1 MATGDCVAVL
11 VIRSQPA
18 MDSATIHDEI
28 EDCSEKLTVDGWLKR
43 VERRRQ
49 LAYTA
54 DYDFGS
60 DQQMND
66 EVLTK
71 RGSWTGRYD
80 FLLSLLGYSV
90 GLGNV
95 WRFPY
100 LCYSNGGGAFLIPFT
115 VMLVIAGLPLMFM
128 ELSLAQYVGLGPAIL
143 FKRLAPLSEGIG
155 YGMILVSGMVMLYY
169 NVIIAWTVFY
179 MVVSFE
185 DPLPWRG
192 CQHEWATAN
201 CFSYEEEDNCLA
213 TNGSYHMT
221 SCLSMEQFRS
231 LNATAVRTPRKPP
244 AEEFFKNYF
253 LQISSGIEETGMIN
267 QRLAICL
274 LAAWVIVFLCLS
286 RGVKSSG
293 KVVYFTALF
302 PYVVLAALF
311 VRGLTLPGAY
321 DGILYYVRPDWDKLR
336 TAQLWGDAA
345 VQIFFALSPAWGGL
359 LTLASYN
366 RFDNNCYRDA
376 IVVAISNILTSFF
389 AGFVIFAIIGFLAHE
404 LDTGVDSVIDQ
415 GAGLAFVVFPE
426 LVGKLQMPRL
436 WSVLF
441 FFMLL
446 TLGLDSQFTLM
457 ETVVTAVL
465 DTFPALRRR
474 KVAVVAGVS
483 IVGYLGGLIFVTN
496 GGMYWFQL
504 FDKYAANW
512 SVLLIAIAECV
523 LVGWIY
529 GAERFIGNIEE
540 MMGKR
545 SKCFHRFWIAVWK
558 YITPAMLLFILC
570 FNWLQY
576 RPVSYGRY
584 IYPYWADVVGWIIAL
599 APFGIVVLVACRKMC
614 SNNGSFTWQSFR
626 KLLQPSVDWKPSQPR
641 MASEMAY
648 ANSSGIEL

>member
-1 MATGDCVAVL
+1 
-11 VIRSQPA
+11 
-18 MDSATIHDEI
+18 MDTSSPDEI
-28 EDCSEKLTVDGWLKR
+28 EDCSTKLTVDVWLKR

-49 LAYTA
+49 LAYA
-54 DYDFGS
+54 SEYDFCS
-60 DQQMND
+60 DQPMND
-66 EVLTK
+66 EALAK

-143 FKRLAPLSEGIG
+143 FKRLAPISEGIG

-192 CQHEWATAN
+192 CQHEWATVN

-213 TNGSYHMT
+213 TNRSYYMANCM
-221 SCLSMEQFRS
+221 SREQYRL
-231 LNATAVRTPRKPP
+231 LNVTFRTPRKPP

-253 LQISSGIEETGMIN
+253 LQISAGIEETGMIN

-274 LAAWVIVFLCLS
+274 LVAWAIVFLCLS

-311 VRGLTLPGAY
+311 IRGLTLPGAY

-336 TAQLWGDAA
+336 TAQIWGDAA

-404 LDTGVDSVIDQ
+404 LDTSVDSVIDQ

-474 KVAVVAGVS
+474 KIAVVAGVS

-496 GGMYWFQL
+496 SGMYWFQL

-512 SVLLIAIAECV
+512 SVLLIAIAECI
-523 LVGWIY
+523 LVGWVY
-529 GAERFIGNIEE
+529 GCERFISNIEE
-540 MMGKR
+540 MLGKR
-545 SKCFHRFWIAVWK
+545 SKWFHRFWVTVWK

-576 RPVSYGRY
+576 KPVAYGRY
-584 IYPYWADVVGWIIAL
+584 IYPNWADVFGWIIAL
-599 APFGIVVLVACRKMC
+599 APFGIAVIVAVKNM
-614 SNNGSFTWQSFR
+614 STSSSPFAWQTIR
-626 KLLQPSVDWKPSQPR
+626 KLLQPSPEWKPSQPQL
-641 MASEMAY
+641 ASEMAY
-648 ANSSGIEL
+648 ENSNGIEL

>member
-1 MATGDCVAVL
+1 MGNGV
-11 VIRSQPA
+11 
-18 MDSATIHDEI
+18 HDGTDV
-28 EDCSEKLTVDGWLKR
+28 EDCSTKLTVDVWLKR

-49 LAYTA
+49 LAYPN
-54 DYDFGS
+54 DCDSYS
-60 DQQMND
+60 EHPMSD
-66 EVLTK
+66 EVHAK

-100 LCYSNGGGAFLIPFT
+100 LCYSNGGGAFLIPFV

-128 ELSLAQYVGLGPAIL
+128 ELSLAQYAGLGPAVI
-143 FKRLAPLSEGIG
+143 FKRLAPLSEGLG
-155 YGMILVSGMVMLYY
+155 YGMILIAGMVMLYY

-179 MVVSFE
+179 MAVSFE
-185 DPLPWRG
+185 EPLPWRG
-192 CQHEWATAN
+192 CQHEWATPN
-201 CFSYEEEDNCLA
+201 CFSYEEEDDCIAN
-213 TNGSYHMT
+213 NRSYYMAKCFT
-221 SCLSMEQFRS
+221 TEQARI
-231 LNATAVRTPRKPP
+231 LNTTLRTPRKPP

-253 LQISSGIEETGMIN
+253 LQLSSGIEVTGGIN
-267 QRLAICL
+267 HRLALCL
-274 LAAWVIVFLCLS
+274 LVAWIIVFLCLS

-302 PYVVLAALF
+302 PYVVLTMLF

-321 DGILYYVRPDWDKLR
+321 DGIMYYLQPDWDKLH
-336 TAQLWGDAA
+336 TAQIWGDAA

-376 IVVAISNILTSFF
+376 LLVAICNILTSFF

-404 LDTGVDSVIDQ
+404 LDTSVSSVIDQ

-457 ETVVTAVL
+457 ETVVTGVL
-465 DTFPALRRR
+465 DTFPTLRRR
-474 KVAVVAGVS
+474 KLVVVSCVS
-483 IVGYLGGLIFVTN
+483 IIGYLGGLIFVTKS
-496 GGMYWFQL
+496 GMYWFQL

-512 SVLLIAIAECV
+512 SVLLIAIAECI
-523 LVGWIY
+523 LVSWIY
-529 GAERFIGNIEE
+529 GAERFICNIEQ

-545 SKCFHRFWIAVWK
+545 SVLFRRFWILIWK
-558 YITPAMLLFILC
+558 YITPATLMFILC
-570 FNWLQY
+570 FNWVQY
-576 RPVSYGRY
+576 SPVTYGRY
-584 IYPYWADVVGWIIAL
+584 IYPHWADAVGWVIAL
-599 APFGIVVLVACRKMC
+599 APFLIVILVAVARL
-614 SNNGSFTWQSFR
+614 QSQPGPKTR
-626 KLLQPSVDWKPSQPR
+626 QQLLNLLKPTKEWKPSEPR
-641 MASEMAY
+641 LAAERAY
-648 ANSSGIEL
+648 ENSGGIEL

>member
-1 MATGDCVAVL
+1 MPTF
-11 VIRSQPA
+11 VICFKG
-18 MDSATIHDEI
+18 
-28 EDCSEKLTVDGWLKR
+28 CSTKLTAEGWIGR

-49 LAYTA
+49 LAYTF
-54 DYDFGS
+54 DYDFTS
-60 DQQMND
+60 DDQMND
-66 EVLTK
+66 EVHAK

-143 FKRLAPLSEGIG
+143 FKRLAPLSEGLG
-155 YGMILVSGMVMLYY
+155 YGMILISGMVMLYY

-185 DPLPWRG
+185 NPLPWRG

-201 CFSYEEEDNCLA
+201 CFSYEEEDSCA
-213 TNGSYHMT
+213 ASNGSYYMAN
-221 SCLSMEQFRS
+221 CLTHEQFRV
-231 LNATAVRTPRKPP
+231 LNATLRTPRKPP

-253 LQISSGIEETGMIN
+253 LQLSHGIEETGTIN

-311 VRGLTLPGAY
+311 IRGLTLPGAY
-321 DGILYYVRPDWDKLR
+321 DGIMYYLRPDWDKLR

-465 DTFPALRRR
+465 DAFPALRRR
-474 KVAVVAGVS
+474 KTAVVAAVS

-496 GGMYWFQL
+496 SGMYWFQL

-529 GAERFIGNIEE
+529 GAERFICNIEE

-545 SKCFHRFWIAVWK
+545 SKWFHRFWMAIWK
-558 YITPAMLLFILC
+558 YVTPALLVFILC

-576 RPVSYGRY
+576 KPVSYGRY
-584 IYPYWADVVGWIIAL
+584 VYPNWADFIGWTLAL
-599 APFGIVVLVACRKMC
+599 APFAIVVLVAILRLLYTKP
-614 SNNGSFTWQSFR
+614 GSSKFQTLKR
-626 KLLQPSVDWKPSQPR
+626 LLKPSDEWKPSQPR
-641 MASEMAY
+641 LASEMAY
-648 ANSSGIEL
+648 ANSGGIEL